1 MKLYV
6 SLGAVALLF
15 FGWFFFFRAE
25 SVRSFTNYPPQN
37 EMIVAFGD
45 SLVQGVG
52 ATEGNDLFSQVS
64 RVIGMPIVNKGVSGN
79 TTGQALERIDDVVGL
94 RPGVV
99 VVVLGGNDFLQS
111 VPVETTFKNL
121 RTIVKILQ
129 KNGAI
134 VILAGVRGGVLS
146 DKFADEYEALARE
159 SRAGYIP
166 SILKGLLGRE
176 QYMADSVHPNSVGY
190 GIIAAKIA
198 PVLSE
203 LYQK

>member
-134 VILAGVRGGVLS
+134 VILAGVRGG
-146 DKFADEYEALARE
+146 
-159 SRAGYIP
+159 YIP